1 MRGSGRRA
9 PLRDVA
15 SAGVRSTAGEAAA
28 PGLEATGLRK
38 GPHESALAP
47 ARPASS
53 RGQLPCGE
61 GGARGRARGRRAAT
75 GSVVP
80 SAGGRGRELVD
91 GRPLPSPW
99 SSGAARLLSRS
110 GSADESSE
118 EFYKPL
124 SQHTRAIRALQK
136 NFQARRS
143 ARSCSNPCVVAACR
157 RPPIR
162 IPPLGWEF
170 RFLCFLSPARLGW
183 GVTPTA
189 LQVLSNRC
197 LHRNETVRK
206 CLRLRATDSC
216 ARQKTQV
223 LQVG

>member
-61 GGARGRARGRRAAT
+61 GGARGRAPGRRAAT

-91 GRPLPSPW
+91 GRTLPSW
-99 SSGAARLLSRS
+99 SSAQLACSRS
-110 GSADESSE
+110 GSAERFPRKNSSLGSCSRRWGPCPSPTPCLVCP
-118 EFYKPL
+118 FYLFIYLADRLDTGASWRVLAL
-124 SQHTRAIRALQK
+124 SQAHHWSRLSDSVKNGNALGSVH
-136 NFQARRS
+136 N
-143 ARSCSNPCVVAACR
+143 AAV
-157 RPPIR
+157 
-162 IPPLGWEF
+162 
-170 RFLCFLSPARLGW
+170 PAR
-183 GVTPTA
+183 
-189 LQVLSNRC
+189 
-197 LHRNETVRK
+197 
-206 CLRLRATDSC
+206 
-216 ARQKTQV
+216 
-223 LQVG
+223 